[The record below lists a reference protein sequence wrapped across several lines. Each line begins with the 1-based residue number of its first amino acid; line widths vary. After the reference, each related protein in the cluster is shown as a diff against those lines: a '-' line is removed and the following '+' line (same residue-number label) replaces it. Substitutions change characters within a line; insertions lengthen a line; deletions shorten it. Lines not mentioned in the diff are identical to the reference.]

1 MEMGWKASSL
11 QLVCLKI
18 RTAME
23 RIENIVRRY
32 RQHRAA
38 CDKRRAEIDDEIER
52 LQEER
57 KRLDELRWTEGLLRP
72 VMREIACL
80 TPEIDWKPDE
90 PWHPMGIRGAVPVFG
105 RLKDEGQLVGITF
118 TELGGELYFDAER
131 TESRFVAGTL
141 GATPCTNTLSVS
153 VGDGEPLLRYLR
165 QQVLRA
171 GRKPAF

>member
-1 MEMGWKASSL
+1 MEMGRKASSL

-72 VMREIACL
+72 VMREITHL
-80 TPEIDWKPDE
+80 TPEIEWEHNKE
-90 PWHPMGIRGAVPVFG
+90 YHPMGLRCAVSVFG
-105 RLKDEGQLVGITF
+105 RLRGGGQLVGITF

-141 GATPCTNTLSVS
+141 GTTLCTNTLSVS

>member
-1 MEMGWKASSL
+1 
-11 QLVCLKI
+11 
-18 RTAME
+18 ME

-72 VMREIACL
+72 VMWEIAHL
-80 TPEIDWKPDE
+80 TPEIEWEHNKE
-90 PWHPMGIRGAVPVFG
+90 YHPMGLRCAVSVFG
-105 RLKDEGQLVGITF
+105 RLKDGGPLVGITF

-131 TESRFVAGTL
+131 TESRFVVGTL
-141 GATPCTNTLSVS
+141 QATPCMNTLSVS

-171 GRKPAF
+171 GRKPTF

>member
-1 MEMGWKASSL
+1 MGRKASLL

-23 RIENIVRRY
+23 RIENIIQRY

-38 CDKRRAEIDDEIER
+38 RDRRRREIDDEIER
-52 LQEER
+52 R
-57 KRLDELRWTEGLLRP
+57 KRLNELHWTEGLLRP
-72 VMREIACL
+72 VMREIAHL
-80 TPEIDWKPDE
+80 TPEIDWERDE
-90 PWHPMGIRGAVPVFG
+90 TYQPRGIRCAVSVFG
-105 RLKDEGQLVGITF
+105 RLKDGGQLVGITF

-131 TESRFVAGTL
+131 TESRFVPETL
-141 GATPCTNTLSVS
+141 GATPCMNTLSVS

-165 QQVLRA
+165 QQALRT

>member
-1 MEMGWKASSL
+1 MGRKASLL

-38 CDKRRAEIDDEIER
+38 CDRRRGEIDDEIER

-72 VMREIACL
+72 VMREITHL
-80 TPEIDWKPDE
+80 TPEIEWEHNKE
-90 PWHPMGIRGAVPVFG
+90 YHPMGLRCAVSVFG
-105 RLKDEGQLVGITF
+105 RLRGGGQLVGITF

-131 TESRFVAGTL
+131 TEARFTPGTL

-153 VGDGEPLLRYLR
+153 VGDGEPLLRYLQ

>member
-1 MEMGWKASSL
+1 MGRKASLL

-18 RTAME
+18 KTAME
-23 RIENIVRRY
+23 RIENIIRRY

-38 CDKRRAEIDDEIER
+38 RDRRRREIDDEIER

-57 KRLDELRWTEGLLRP
+57 RRLDELRWTEGLLRP
-72 VMREIACL
+72 VMRAISRM
-80 TPEIDWKPDE
+80 TP
-90 PWHPMGIRGAVPVFG
+90 GIRGAVPVFG
-105 RLKDEGQLVGITF
+105 RLKDGGQLVGITF

-131 TESRFVAGTL
+131 TEALFTPGAL
-141 GATPCTNTLSVS
+141 GATPCMNTLSVS

>member
-1 MEMGWKASSL
+1 MGRKASLL

-32 RQHRAA
+32 RQHRTA
-38 CDKRRAEIDDEIER
+38 CDRRRREIDDEIER
-52 LQEER
+52 FQEER
-57 KRLDELRWTEGLLRP
+57 KRLDELHWTEGLLRP
-72 VMREIACL
+72 VMREIARL
-80 TPEIDWKPDE
+80 TPEIDWKLDE
-90 PWHPMGIRGAVPVFG
+90 TFHPRRLRCAVSVFG
-105 RLKDEGQLVGITF
+105 RLKDGGQLVCITF

-131 TESRFVAGTL
+131 TESRFVPGTL
-141 GATPCTNTLSVS
+141 GAMNGMNTLSVS

>member
-1 MEMGWKASSL
+1 MGRKASLL

-23 RIENIVRRY
+23 RIENIIQRY

-38 CDKRRAEIDDEIER
+38 RDRRRREIDDEIER

-57 KRLDELRWTEGLLRP
+57 KRLNELRRTEGLLRP
-72 VMREIACL
+72 VMREIARL
-80 TPEIDWKPDE
+80 TPEIEWERDE
-90 PWHPMGIRGAVPVFG
+90 TYHPRGIQCAVSVFG
-105 RLKDEGQLVGITF
+105 RLKDGGQPVCITF

-131 TESRFVAGTL
+131 TESWFVPETL
-141 GATPCTNTLSVS
+141 GTTPCMNTLSVS

-165 QQVLRA
+165 QQALRA
-171 GRKPAF
+171 GRKPTF

>member
-131 TESRFVAGTL
+131 TESRFVPGTL
-141 GATPCTNTLSVS
+141 GATLCTNTLSVS
-153 VGDGEPLLRYLR
+153 VGNGEPLLRYLR

>member
-1 MEMGWKASSL
+1 MGRKASLL

-32 RQHRAA
+32 RQHRTA
-38 CDKRRAEIDDEIER
+38 CDRRRREIDDEIER

-57 KRLDELRWTEGLLRP
+57 KRLDELHWTEGLLRP
-72 VMREIACL
+72 VMREIARL
-80 TPEIDWKPDE
+80 TPEIEWERDE
-90 PWHPMGIRGAVPVFG
+90 TYHPRGIQCAVSVFG
-105 RLKDEGQLVGITF
+105 RLKDGGQPVCITF
-118 TELGGELYFDAER
+118 TELGGELYFDAVR
-131 TESRFVAGTL
+131 TESRFVPETL
-141 GATPCTNTLSVS
+141 GTTPCMNTLSVS

-165 QQVLRA
+165 QQALRT